1 MWALVSIIK
10 HIDWSEHIGCQF
22 ARVLQTACLSFLS
35 PPPFFLPS
43 HLAPHLLWPFM
54 HLHNSS
60 TNCLKVMN
68 TCVWVCVTACRI
80 YKKKACCCQ
89 VCSVYGLSRF
99 VFCYA
104 CCHVWVPVCVCACSR
119 LGVSDWKHFRNLTIV
134 SRAQDGHA
142 SFTDP
147 PACVFVYRFWPHAAI
162 FSQKVLFAELRS
174 LHACKQTCHPP
185 NRTHTHPHSLPVLF
199 SACPHHCVI
208 FLFPAWSL
216 TLFLFCL
223 FLF

>member
-1 MWALVSIIK
+1 MCCRQLV
-10 HIDWSEHIGCQF
+10 C
-22 ARVLQTACLSFLS
+22 
-35 PPPFFLPS
+35 PFCHLLPS
-43 HLAPHLLWPFM
+43 SFPHISLPICFDLLCICTTAQLTAWKWWIRVCGYVWQRAE
-54 HLHNSS
+54 S
-60 TNCLKVMN
+60 T
-68 TCVWVCVTACRI
+68 
-80 YKKKACCCQ
+80 KKKPAAVKFVQFMVCQ
-89 VCSVYGLSRF
+89 GLCF
-99 VFCYA
+99 AMHAATCGFLC
-104 CCHVWVPVCVCACSR
+104 VCVCACSR